1 MAYSRYILVISV
13 STAGLA
19 SSFQLQNVVM
29 NAKQLAEFGLRLRR
43 RREALG
49 LTRSALCAAAKITR
63 TTLRHL
69 ESGRQHPSPPT
80 LARLTAALH
89 TTEDA
94 LAGKK
99 PIEPDDPRLHYL
111 TDEDL
116 EVAQAFHH
124 APTRVKQRALGVLQE
139 AGMGRSAVFPPS
151 VVTWAQRLTN
161 LEPGLRQAIAT
172 LIEEFETVTEERR
185 HEPVGGDS
193 STVAGEGT
201 ARRRK

>member
-1 MAYSRYILVISV
+1 MAYSVCILVMSV
-13 STAGLA
+13 PTAALA
-19 SSFQLQNVVM
+19 SPFQLQNVVM

-49 LTRSALCAAAKITR
+49 LNRSALCAAAKITR

-69 ESGRQHPSPPT
+69 ESGRQHPNPPT

-99 PIEPDDPRLHYL
+99 PIESDDPRLHHL

-124 APTRVKQRALGVLQE
+124 APTHVKQRALGVLQE
-139 AGMGRSAVFPPS
+139 NGVARQAIVLPS
-151 VVTWAQRLTN
+151 VAALAQRLIN
-161 LEPGLRQAIAT
+161 LDPTLRQAIAT
-172 LIEEFETVTEERR
+172 LIDEWEAMLQKHGHPV
-185 HEPVGGDS
+185 EPLPVD
-193 STVAGEGT
+193 AKN
-201 ARRRK
+201 RRREK

>member
-1 MAYSRYILVISV
+1 
-13 STAGLA
+13 
-19 SSFQLQNVVM
+19 M
-29 NAKQLAEFGLRLRR
+29 NAKQLTEFGLRLRR
-43 RREALG
+43 RRDALG

-69 ESGRQHPSPPT
+69 EHGRQHPTPST

-99 PIEPDDPRLHYL
+99 PIEPDDPRLHHL

-139 AGMGRSAVFPPS
+139 SGVTRHTMLPS
-151 VVTWAQRLTN
+151 VATWAQRLIN
-161 LEPGLRQAIAT
+161 LDPALRQAIVT
-172 LIEEFETVTEERR
+172 LIDEWDAVMEEHRQPA
-185 HEPVGGDS
+185 EPLPVD
-193 STVAGEGT
+193 AKDL
-201 ARRRK
+201 APRKTKKV